1 MSEYLLPVNKN
12 LSIDKKRRLFGVRNK
27 MTDDIPSNFSS
38 KEKETQ
44 CQCGMREDME
54 HIYQCE
60 IYNDEQV
67 NLPYK
72 QIYNGS
78 INEQIA
84 VFRKLKRNIDLPCD
98 PDVIRC
104 IRSIG

>member
-1 MSEYLLPVNKN
+1 MN
-12 LSIDKKRRLFGVRNK
+12 IDEGHVFFI
-27 MTDDIPSNFSS
+27 M
-38 KEKETQ
+38 
-44 CQCGMREDME
+44 QCGMREDME

-67 NLPYK
+67 NIPYK

-78 INEQIA
+78 INEQIT
-84 VFRKLKRNIDLPCD
+84 VFRKFEENLQKRQQLKRKTDLPCD